1 MQPPSTSSPAPS
13 PRASGGST
21 GQRAVDMIALVFER
35 VAESLEQVERALHGQ
50 LDSEAPLIAAIGD
63 HVFDSGGKRLRPALL
78 CLAAELCGYTGPRR
92 IQIAAALELIHTAT
106 LLHDDVVDLAT
117 VRRGKPAAHV
127 VWGNK
132 RSILAGDFLY
142 ARASTMIVEDGS
154 AEILRIFTSCIQAM
168 SEGELLQLE
177 RSFDVDAPE
186 SHYYKVIERKSA
198 TLLSA
203 AGECG
208 AVVASVTRAEQR
220 RLAEYGRELG
230 LAFQIR
236 DDALD
241 YEADERALGKH
252 RYTDLREGKV
262 TLPLLLT
269 LKRCTTAER
278 EMVAALLKDVAADA
292 LQLGEAE
299 RPAEDFAGV
308 LELVHRYRG
317 VEDTIR
323 RAEEHVARATAA
335 IAPYADGPPKQAMLA
350 AAAFAVARD
359 R

>member
-1 MQPPSTSSPAPS
+1 MSLHPP
-13 PRASGGST
+13 GDST
-21 GQRAVDMIALVFER
+21 GQRAVDLISIVFDR
-35 VAESLEQVERALHGQ
+35 VAESLGQVEHALHEQ
-50 LDSEAPLIAAIGD
+50 LDSEAELIGSIGD
-63 HVFDSGGKRLRPALL
+63 HVFASGGKRLRPALL
-78 CLAAELCGYTGPRR
+78 CLAAEMCGYTGPRR

-117 VRRGKPAAHV
+117 VRRGKPAANV

-154 AEILRIFTSCIQAM
+154 LGILRIFTNCIQAM

-177 RSFDVDAPE
+177 RSFDAGIPE

-198 TLLSA
+198 TLIGA

-208 AVVASVTRAEQR
+208 AVVAGVTRAEE
-220 RLAEYGRELG
+220 RLVAEFGRELG

-241 YEADERALGKH
+241 YDADEGDLGKQ

-262 TLPLLLT
+262 TLPLLLA
-269 LKRCTTAER
+269 LKRCTSNER
-278 EMVAALLKDVAADA
+278 EMVASLLKTIAAEA
-292 LQLGEAE
+292 LEQGESQRSAE
-299 RPAEDFAGV
+299 EIAPV
-308 LELVHRYRG
+308 LDLVRRYRG
-317 VEDTIR
+317 IEDTML
-323 RAEEHVARATAA
+323 RAEEHVNRAKAA
-335 IAPYADGPPKQAMLA
+335 IAPFADGPPKQALLA
-350 AAAFAVARD
+350 AAAFAVTRD

>member
-1 MQPPSTSSPAPS
+1 
-13 PRASGGST
+13 
-21 GQRAVDMIALVFER
+21 MIALVFER
-35 VAESLEQVERALHGQ
+35 VAASLEQVEAALHDQ
-50 LDSEAPLIAAIGD
+50 LDSDAELIGAIGD

-92 IQIAAALELIHTAT
+92 IQIGAALELIHTAT

-154 AEILRIFTSCIQAM
+154 PGILRIFTNCIQAM

-177 RSFDVDAPE
+177 RSFDVDVPE

-208 AVVASVTRAEQR
+208 AVLAGVTRAEER
-220 RLAEYGRELG
+220 RVAEYGRELG

-241 YEADERALGKH
+241 YEADESALGKH

-262 TLPLLLT
+262 TLPLLFT
-269 LKRCTTAER
+269 LKRCTTNER
-278 EMVAALLKDVAADA
+278 EMVAGLLKEIAAEA
-292 LQLGEAE
+292 LEYGEAQ
-299 RPAEDFAGV
+299 RPVEEFAPV
-308 LELVHRYRG
+308 LELVRRYRG
-317 VEDTIR
+317 VEDTMS
-323 RAEEHVARATAA
+323 RAEEHVAKATAA
-335 IAPYADGPPKQAMLA
+335 IAPYEDGPAKQALLA

-359 R
+359 Q